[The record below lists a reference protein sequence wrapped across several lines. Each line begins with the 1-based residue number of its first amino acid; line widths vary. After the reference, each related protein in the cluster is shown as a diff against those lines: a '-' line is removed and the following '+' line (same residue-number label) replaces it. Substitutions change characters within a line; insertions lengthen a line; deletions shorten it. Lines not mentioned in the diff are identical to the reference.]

1 MVTDTPGV
9 AGYHE
14 FRCRGGKPGEI
25 FADIHITVE
34 AALPVPR
41 AHAIS
46 DEVERRLKEAVPGGL
61 VEVVVHIEPDGS
73 L

>member
-1 MVTDTPGV
+1 M

-14 FRCRGGKPGEI
+14 FRCRGGNP
-25 FADIHITVE
+25 ARSSPTSTS
-34 AALPVPR
+34 PSRRPSRSPR